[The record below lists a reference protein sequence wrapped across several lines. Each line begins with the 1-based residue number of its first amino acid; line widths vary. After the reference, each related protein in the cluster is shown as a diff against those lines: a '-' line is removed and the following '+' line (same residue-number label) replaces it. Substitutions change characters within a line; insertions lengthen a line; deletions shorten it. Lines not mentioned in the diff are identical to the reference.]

1 MAKQPCAK
9 ALAATRVPATRF
21 RTRVEMLALLEAA
34 REAVERDLDR
44 PLDLATLGREIGLS
58 PYHLQ
63 RTFQRVFGSTP
74 HALRRERRLLL
85 AESLLESGLSI
96 AEASARAGFASRSSF
111 GRLFRQRFGLTPSQ
125 VGRRR

>member
-1 MAKQPCAK
+1 
-9 ALAATRVPATRF
+9 
-21 RTRVEMLALLEAA
+21 MLALLEAA

>member
-21 RTRVEMLALLEAA
+21 RTRVDLLALLEMA
-34 REAVERDLDR
+34 RGVVECDLDR
-44 PLDLATLGREIGLS
+44 PLNLATLGREVGLS

-63 RTFQRVFGSTP
+63 RTFQEVFGSTP

-85 AESLLESGLSI
+85 AKSLLERGESI
-96 AEASARAGFASRSSF
+96 AEASAQAGFASRSSF
-111 GRLFRQRFGLTPSQ
+111 GRTFRQRFGVAPSQ
-125 VGRRR
+125 VGQPR